1 MASSAISAP
10 DSSLMTRAGM
20 TRLQEE
26 LDRLRTVER
35 AELAE
40 RLHQARES
48 PGDLSDNLEL
58 LEAQRDYSLLE
69 ARIADLES
77 SLAQARVVEA
87 PHGDSAEIG
96 STVVVRDDEGEEES
110 YALVGPAEAD
120 PRRGLISI
128 ASPVGSALLGARR
141 GDEAIVETPAGP
153 RRIQVLKV
161 S

>member
-1 MASSAISAP
+1 
-10 DSSLMTRAGM
+10 MTQAGM

-26 LDRLRTVER
+26 LNRLRTVER
-35 AELAE
+35 VELAE
-40 RLHQARES
+40 RLQQARES

-58 LEAQRDYSLLE
+58 LEAQHDYSLLE
-69 ARIADLES
+69 ARIADLER

-87 PHGDSAEIG
+87 PNGDSAEIG
-96 STVVVRDDEGEEES
+96 SRVVVRDDEAEEEC
-110 YALVGPAEAD
+110 YTLVGPAEAD